1 MKKQFIPREKLS
13 KKARRALDA
22 AKRQTWAI
30 SPVSRKA
37 ESKKRYDR
45 KRARRPED
53 GDGLFPFLWFF
64 HPSATSSTIIIA
76 KPNAAP
82 MVPRFECSPCC
93 ASGINS
99 SITT

>member
-37 ESKKRYDR
+37 ENK
-45 KRARRPED
+45 
-53 GDGLFPFLWFF
+53 
-64 HPSATSSTIIIA
+64 
-76 KPNAAP
+76 N
-82 MVPRFECSPCC
+82 EC
-93 ASGINS
+93 
-99 SITT
+99 